1 LLELADLVIKEA
13 SDFEVALLFLLK
25 LGSHSINLWL
35 NLHLVQDL
43 VDPVNHGLREGMI
56 FQMASKVL
64 YSLLRY
70 EVKVRSYEH

>member
-1 LLELADLVIKEA
+1 MLELADLVIKEA